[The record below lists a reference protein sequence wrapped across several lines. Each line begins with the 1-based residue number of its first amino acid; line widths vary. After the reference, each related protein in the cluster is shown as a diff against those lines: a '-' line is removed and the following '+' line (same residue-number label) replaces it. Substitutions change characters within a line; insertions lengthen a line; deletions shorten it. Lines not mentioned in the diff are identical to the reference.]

1 MLLVGIAAVV
11 ILAAISGRAANL
23 LKNVTSLPSVAL
35 AGLILLGLAQSTPQ
49 PERVLAV
56 LDPSTSAL
64 RKALLPEE
72 VPERVVSSSG
82 ATIPLPPRTI
92 SHEPGSTR
100 ETTWGLLAAWLLF
113 QAVMVLDG
121 GGYNAL
127 RRFGWLVAA
136 NATLLALFALVQAL
150 NWNGKIYWVVPIG
163 PLHTAWSVGG
173 PFVSHTHLAEYLN
186 VGLGFGLGF
195 LFAGMSETRPAPS
208 ASRAVAVYVVAV
220 LALGITTSQSRGGF
234 LAMLGASLFALTC
247 LRPRWFRL
255 GIGLIAAVALFGPV
269 RAGNRRHGARRRA
282 IEHNH
287 QLE

>member
-1 MLLVGIAAVV
+1 MAA
-11 ILAAISGRAANL
+11 G
-23 LKNVTSLPSVAL
+23 TTPC
-35 AGLILLGLAQSTPQ
+35 AG
-49 PERVLAV
+49 
-56 LDPSTSAL
+56 SAG
-64 RKALLPEE
+64 
-72 VPERVVSSSG
+72 SS
-82 ATIPLPPRTI
+82 PR
-92 SHEPGSTR
+92 
-100 ETTWGLLAAWLLF
+100 
-113 QAVMVLDG
+113 M
-121 GGYNAL
+121 
-127 RRFGWLVAA
+127 RRCWHFSRWSRRS
-136 NATLLALFALVQAL
+136 

-255 GIGLIAAVALFGPV
+255 GIGLIAAVALSALFV
-269 RAGNRRHGARRRA
+269 RAIGDTAPVVERLSTITNSSDDAYQGRTGIWRYAWRGWLKHPWWGTGLGCFGVSAPLFIGHDRAVYTPHAENEYVEMLLEGGGVGLGLALLGVAGVGWKARRAWLAAPEQADRA
-282 IEHNH
+282 
-287 QLE
+287 LVLGAARASSPWPSRS

>member
-1 MLLVGIAAVV
+1 MGRLDAGVPWANDLAECIVVAIVCAAPWMLGSIQARSELMLLVGIAAVV

-195 LFAGMSETRPAPS
+195 LFAGMSETRPAHSPAEPS
-208 ASRAVAVYVVAV
+208 RSMWSRCWRS
-220 LALGITTSQSRGGF
+220 GSRPRSRGGGF
-234 LAMLGASLFALTC
+234 WRC
-247 LRPRWFRL
+247 W
-255 GIGLIAAVALFGPV
+255 V
-269 RAGNRRHGARRRA
+269 RRCSP
-282 IEHNH
+282 
-287 QLE
+287 